1 VYQTLKHYG
10 YGHSKVKKL
19 RVFASIVEA
28 YPRFG
33 AIAVSYDKI
42 VNMSA
47 SLKRF
52 FTEHDDDEDVASTD
66 NPLSS
71 AFWKST
77 SPRYNMNDEGVGTS
91 EEEEH
96 DDDDLV
102 SRLSDSLSEASL
114 EDDEP

>member
-1 VYQTLKHYG
+1 MYQTLKHYG

-52 FTEHDDDEDVASTD
+52 FAEQHDEDVAS
-66 NPLSS
+66 NHPLSS